1 MSFTNRSFPLYLIMA
16 VESVNYDCA
25 VRGYQIYKSVW
36 ESKERQVLSC
46 SPEENNIYDMFA
58 IKTCLTDENGKE
70 QIVGHLPLE
79 LPRFTK
85 YLLDRGA
92 VVTAKLTSVHY
103 RRSVLVQG
111 GIEIPCQVKAEMIAT
126 EKNKRILA
134 HYLDLGNKNYKDF
147 PPEKEIIVGSFLA
160 SENSQESE
168 ASNSAQI
175 LVVKR
180 TPLRKKEEP
189 VSKDKNAS
197 I

>member
-1 MSFTNRSFPLYLIMA
+1 MMYTN
-16 VESVNYDCA
+16 C
-25 VRGYQIYKSVW
+25 VW
-36 ESKERQVLSC
+36 EPKEWQVRSC
-46 SPEENNIYDMFA
+46 SHEENNIYDIFA

-168 ASNSAQI
+168 ASNSVQI
-175 LVVKR
+175 SVVKR
-180 TPLRKKEEP
+180 PASRKKEEP
-189 VSKDKNAS
+189 VSKYKNADIRKWLKKKETS
-197 I
+197 IVV